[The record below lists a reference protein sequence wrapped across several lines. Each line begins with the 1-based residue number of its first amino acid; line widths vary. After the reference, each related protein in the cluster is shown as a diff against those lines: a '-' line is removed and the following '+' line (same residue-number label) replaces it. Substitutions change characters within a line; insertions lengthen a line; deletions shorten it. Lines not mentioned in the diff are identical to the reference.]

1 MFNIRSVL
9 RIAQPR
15 LSQSLPKASYHWRI
29 DDFALALL
37 TPEFT
42 IDVQKKI
49 RGCRGNPLRL
59 PPTKHYLNVYI
70 YLYTTSHGV
79 QLKKTASRVL
89 LPCASAAVLR
99 LIPPRLTR

>member
-42 IDVQKKI
+42 IDVQKKV
-49 RGCRGNPLRL
+49 RGWAIPCGCPYNETLFERL
-59 PPTKHYLNVYI
+59 
-70 YLYTTSHGV
+70 
-79 QLKKTASRVL
+79 
-89 LPCASAAVLR
+89 
-99 LIPPRLTR
+99 